1 MEQKGFQNNE
11 TNNNNINFIPTL
23 NFYNQQYQM
32 QQMFYL
38 FQNFCWT
45 NGLNP
50 MDYNS
55 YIKFINNP
63 NNFNINLLIPPIP
76 PIPPIPQ
83 IPQISIIPNS
93 RKNIYD
99 TTENDKAEPIEIL
112 GRSEHI
118 EFVNTSGSNI
128 MDIIIATS
136 SGFKVNLVLPGNTT
150 INDMF
155 KKYLDKL
162 NLPYSHLGQDLIF
175 LYNGKQIDPF
185 SQLTLFPTFKS
196 NITITVL
203 DREVVNGG

>member
-1 MEQKGFQNNE
+1 MNQKGSQNNE
-11 TNNNNINFIPTL
+11 SFNNNINFIPTM
-23 NFYNQQYQM
+23 NFFNQQYQM
-32 QQMFYL
+32 QQIQQMFFL
-38 FQNFCWT
+38 FQNFCLT

-55 YIKFINNP
+55 YVKFINNP
-63 NNFNINLLIPPIP
+63 INFNINL

-83 IPQISIIPNS
+83 ISPIPNS
-93 RKNIYD
+93 QKNIYD
-99 TTENDKAEPIEIL
+99 TTENDKAEPIGIL

-118 EFVNTSGSNI
+118 VFVNTSGSNI

-175 LYNGKQIDPF
+175 LHNGKQIDPF

>member
-1 MEQKGFQNNE
+1 MDQKGFQNNE
-11 TNNNNINFIPTL
+11 TNNNNINFIPTM
-23 NFYNQQYQM
+23 NFFNQQYQM
-32 QQMFYL
+32 QQMQQMFFL
-38 FQNFCWT
+38 FQNFCLT

-55 YIKFINNP
+55 YVKFINNP
-63 NNFNINLLIPPIP
+63 INFNINLLIP

-99 TTENDKAEPIEIL
+99 ITENDKAEPIGML

-162 NLPYSHLGQDLIF
+162 QLPYNHLGKDLQFIC
-175 LYNGKQIDPF
+175 NSKRVDPF
-185 SQLTLFPTFKS
+185 SKSTIFSTFS
-196 NITITVL
+196 DGILITVYKRGEL
-203 DREVVNGG
+203 LGG